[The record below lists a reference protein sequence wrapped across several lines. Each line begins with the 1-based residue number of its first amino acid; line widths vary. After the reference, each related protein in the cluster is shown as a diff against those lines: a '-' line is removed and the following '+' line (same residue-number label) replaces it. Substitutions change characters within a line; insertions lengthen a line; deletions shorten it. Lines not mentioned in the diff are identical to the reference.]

1 MTQPHARGPAQPTPL
16 TPASRWSRYRI
27 TFTTLF
33 GKEITRF
40 ARIWVQTILPSAIT
54 TTLYF
59 VIFGRLIG
67 DRIGPMEGL
76 AYIDFIVPGLVLMAV
91 ITNAY
96 SNVVSSFYS
105 SKFSRY
111 IEELLVS
118 PAPNWIILA
127 GYVAGGAARG
137 LTVGVVVM
145 AVAAFFTSFSVHS
158 IAVTLLVLLLTAILF
173 ALGGFINAIY
183 ANSFDD
189 ISIVPTFVLAPLTYL
204 GGVFY
209 SIDLLPEP
217 WQTLS
222 LANPILYM
230 INAFR
235 YGLLGVTDIPL
246 GVAFL
251 IIIAFIAML
260 GYYSLSLLR
269 RGVGIKH

>member
-1 MTQPHARGPAQPTPL
+1 MNINAANKGPLIDAN
-16 TPASRWSRYRI
+16 RWRRYQI

-33 GKEITRF
+33 SKEVTRF
-40 ARIWVQTILPSAIT
+40 SRIWIQTILPSAIT

-118 PAPNWIILA
+118 PAPNWVILA
-127 GYVAGGAARG
+127 GYVAGGVARG
-137 LTVGVVVM
+137 LAVGSVVLI
-145 AVAAFFTSFSVHS
+145 VAAFFTRFSIHNLG
-158 IAVTLLVLLLTAILF
+158 VTFLILLLTAILF
-173 ALGGFINAIY
+173 SLGGFINAIY

-209 SIDLLPEP
+209 SIELLPQP

-235 YGLLGVTDIPL
+235 YGLLGVSDIPL
-246 GVAFL
+246 GLAFL
-251 IIIAFIAML
+251 IIAIFIAAL

-269 RGVGIKH
+269 RGIGIKQ